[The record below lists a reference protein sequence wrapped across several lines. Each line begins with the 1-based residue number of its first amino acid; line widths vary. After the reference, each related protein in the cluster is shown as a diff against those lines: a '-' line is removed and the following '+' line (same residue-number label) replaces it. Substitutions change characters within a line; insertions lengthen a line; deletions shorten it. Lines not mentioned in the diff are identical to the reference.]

1 MKSCI
6 PVKNIIL
13 LTLLHFH
20 TKRGVENYNLNLLDK
35 TVANSKIISQVIGS
49 DADPDLWIRIRIL
62 KVGSV

>member
-6 PVKNIIL
+6 PVNNNILSTIFYFL
-13 LTLLHFH
+13 

-35 TVANSKIISQVIGS
+35 TVANSKIISQVKGS
-49 DADPDLWIRIRIL
+49 DADPDLWIRIRII

>member
-6 PVKNIIL
+6 PVNNNILITIFYFL
-13 LTLLHFH
+13 

-35 TVANSKIISQVIGS
+35 TVANSKIISQVKGS

>member
-6 PVKNIIL
+6 PVNNNILSTIFYFL
-13 LTLLHFH
+13 

-35 TVANSKIISQVIGS
+35 TVANSKLISQVKGS
-49 DADPDLWIRIRIL
+49 DADPDLWIRIRII

>member
-6 PVKNIIL
+6 PVNNNML
-13 LTLLHFH
+13 LTIFYFH

-35 TVANSKIISQVIGS
+35 TVANSKIISQVKGS
-49 DADPDLWIRIRIL
+49 DADPDLWIRICII

>member
-6 PVKNIIL
+6 PVNNNILSTIFYFL
-13 LTLLHFH
+13 

-35 TVANSKIISQVIGS
+35 TVANSKIISQVKGS
-49 DADPDLWIRIRIL
+49 DADPDLWIRICII